1 MSSQSERIGLEL
13 SPTWVTGGLCIVPHE
28 GGYAARRATVEI
40 RSGRVAALHDPGTA
54 PRPAPGEPVVDAT
67 RHVVAPGFVNCHTH
81 SPDNLIRGSA
91 PDLPLELWSL
101 HSAAGREER
110 SPREITVAALLGAI
124 EMLRTGT
131 TTVLD
136 HIRMSPHPTPEGL
149 DAVAQAYARIGI
161 RAMVA
166 PIVADKPIV
175 QTLPLDPHDIPAAGG
190 GAYGRAPLMPWPEQ
204 LAIVEAFV
212 GSWHG
217 REGGRIRAAIGP
229 SGPQRCSDALLEAA
243 AELSERHGII
253 LHSHVLET
261 RAQRA
266 MGFRLWGKGMVRSL
280 AERGI
285 LSRRANLVHFI
296 WLEDGDLD
304 LVARYGAAVIHNPV
318 SNARLGSGIC
328 RLPDMLSRGL
338 RIGLGTD
345 SACCNDSNNLLETA
359 KWASM
364 VHANVTPDFT
374 DWVGPS
380 RAFSLAT
387 RGGADVLGLGG
398 ETGAIAPGLAA
409 DLVLYRMDAPAF
421 VPLIDPVRQLV
432 HAENGAS
439 VDTVLVAGEVVLRD
453 GRCTRVDEMA
463 LWEEAGDLARRR
475 LEANRS
481 IYAAA
486 SELAAPVE
494 RMLRRL
500 QDGTHQ

>member
-1 MSSQSERIGLEL
+1 MGT
-13 SPTWVTGGLCIVPHE
+13 PATWVTGGLCLVPDGAGH
-28 GGYAARRATVEI
+28 AALRATIEI
-40 RSGRVAALHDPGTA
+40 RDGVIAAIHEPDRAPVPGA
-54 PRPAPGEPVVDAT
+54 GDRILDAT
-67 RHVVAPGFVNCHTH
+67 RHLVAPGFVNCHTH

-110 SPREITVAALLGAI
+110 SPREITVAAQLGAI

-149 DAVAQAYARIGI
+149 EAVAQAYAAIGI
-161 RAMVA
+161 RAVVA

-175 QTLPLDPHDIPAAGG
+175 QTLPLDPADIPATGG
-190 GAYGRAPLMPWPEQ
+190 GSYGRAPLMPWTEQ
-204 LAIVEAFV
+204 LAIVEDFI
-212 GSWHG
+212 GRWHG
-217 REGGRIRAAIGP
+217 GEGGRMTAAIGP
-229 SGPQRCSDALLEAA
+229 SGPQRCSDALLAA
-243 AELSERHGII
+243 TAELSARHGIV

-266 MGFRLWGKGMVRSL
+266 MGFRIWGKGMVRSL

-285 LSRRANLVHFI
+285 LSPRANLVHFI

-304 LVARYGAAVIHNPV
+304 LVAEHGAAIVHNPV

-328 RLPDMLSRGL
+328 RLPEMLARGL

-345 SACCNDSNNLLETA
+345 SACCNDSNNLLETT

-364 VHANVTPDFT
+364 VHTNTTPDHA
-374 DWVGPS
+374 DWVGPY
-380 RAFSLAT
+380 RAYALAT
-387 RGGADVLGLGG
+387 RGGADVLGLSGVTG
-398 ETGAIAPGLAA
+398 EIRSGLAA
-409 DLVLYRMDAPAF
+409 DLVLYRLDSPGF

-432 HAENGAS
+432 HAENGAA
-439 VDTVLVAGEVVLRD
+439 VDTVVVAGEVALRD
-453 GRCTRVDEMA
+453 GRCTRLDEIA
-463 LWEEAGDLARRR
+463 LWEEAGELARRR

-486 SELAAPVE
+486 SELAGPVE
-494 RMLRRL
+494 RMIRRL
-500 QDGTHQ
+500 HAGHDR

>member
-1 MSSQSERIGLEL
+1 MGT
-13 SPTWVTGGLCIVPHE
+13 PATWVREGLCLLPDGAEH
-28 GGYAARRATVEI
+28 AARRTTIEI
-40 RSGRVAALHDPGTA
+40 RDGRIAGLHEPDAAPA
-54 PRPAPGEPVVDAT
+54 AAPGDRVIDGR
-67 RHVVAPGFVNCHTH
+67 RHLVASGFVNCHTH

-149 DAVAQAYARIGI
+149 EAVAQAYAAIGI
-161 RAMVA
+161 RAVIA

-175 QTLPLDPHDIPAAGG
+175 QTLPLDPDDIPPNGG
-190 GAYGRAPLMPWPEQ
+190 GSYGRAPLMPWTEQ

-212 GSWHG
+212 RRWHG
-217 REGGRIRAAIGP
+217 GEGGRITAAIGP
-229 SGPQRCSDALLEAA
+229 SGPQRCSDPLLAAA
-243 AELSERHGII
+243 AELSERHDIV
-253 LHSHVLET
+253 LHAHVLET

-285 LSRRANLVHFI
+285 LSPRANLVHFI

-304 LVARYGAAVIHNPV
+304 LVARHGAAVVHNPV

-328 RLPDMLSRGL
+328 RLPEMLARGL

-364 VHANVTPDFT
+364 VHANTTPDHA
-374 DWVGPS
+374 DWVGPY
-380 RAFSLAT
+380 RAHALAT
-387 RGGADVLGLGG
+387 RGGADVLGLGSV
-398 ETGAIAPGLAA
+398 TGRIEAGLAA
-409 DLVLYRMDAPAF
+409 DLVLYRLDAPAF

-439 VDTVLVAGEVVLRD
+439 VDTVLVAGEVVLEN
-453 GRCTRVDEMA
+453 GRCTRLDEVA
-463 LWEEAGDLARRR
+463 LWQEAEDLARRR

-486 SELAAPVE
+486 SELSGPVQ
-494 RMLRRL
+494 RMIRRL
-500 QDGTHQ
+500 QGEDAR